1 MKMTRWEDLK
11 LTPLIRLL
19 VSSKVLNSCNP
30 VAVFENPNTSA
41 LIWLSYQLD
50 GASLMKKVSQILY
63 VVLPNDGSA
72 TLICSMS

>member
-11 LTPLIRLL
+11 LTPLKRLL

-41 LIWLSYQLD
+41 LIWLD

-63 VVLPNDGSA
+63 VVLQMMVQQLLSA
-72 TLICSMS
+72 Q